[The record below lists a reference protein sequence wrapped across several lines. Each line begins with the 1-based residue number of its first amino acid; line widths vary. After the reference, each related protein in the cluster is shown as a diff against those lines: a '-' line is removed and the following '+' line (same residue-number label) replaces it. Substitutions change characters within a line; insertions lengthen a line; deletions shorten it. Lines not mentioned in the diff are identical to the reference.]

1 MRWQLMAAF
10 MAVTLAVVIVQ
21 DLPLGSYLMRTER
34 ERITTALERDAFVLA
49 GRSEEALEAGV
60 PDPALVTDAQ
70 RYHRSSGARVVI
82 VDTSGT
88 AVATSDDDQATA
100 GSSYRSRPEIG
111 TALSGQITTGQR
123 RSDSLGTDLLYVT
136 VPVLSGEQVV
146 GAVRLTYPAHV
157 VTDQVRGQLR
167 ALWLVAAVTV
177 ILAGIVAF
185 LIAGTVTRRL
195 QQLRRTTEHLAEGHL
210 GARTPESA
218 GAPEIRSLA
227 RSFNRMADR
236 LEYLLR
242 QQRAFAGDA
251 SHQLRTPLTA
261 LRLRLD
267 GAADLIDAD
276 PEAARRTLAS
286 AQDEVLRLQQ
296 LVDALLVLSRAD
308 DSGAAPQ
315 QTDLAEVARARV
327 EQWEPLADESGTRIT
342 VTAPA
347 AALVLAVPG
356 AAEQIIDN
364 LLDNALTVSSPGST
378 VEVTVDKATGDAV
391 DLHVLD
397 HGPGLSAEDRIRA
410 FDRFWRARTDTEGSG
425 LGLAIVAQL
434 ARASGAT
441 AELLPRH
448 PNGGLDAH
456 VRFRAVAPR

>member
-1 MRWQLMAAF
+1 MAAF
-10 MAVTLAVVIVQ
+10 MAITLAVVIVQ

-49 GRSEEALEAGV
+49 GRSEEVLEAGV

-123 RSDSLGTDLLYVT
+123 SSDSLGTDLLYVT

-177 ILAGIVAF
+177 VLAGIVAF

-195 QQLRRTTEHLAEGHL
+195 QQLRRTTERLAEGHL
-210 GARTPESA
+210 DARTSERV
-218 GAPEIRSLA
+218 GVPEIRSLA
-227 RSFNRMADR
+227 RSFNQMADR
-236 LEYLLR
+236 VEYLLR

-276 PEAARRTLAS
+276 PEAARQTLAS
-286 AQDEVLRLQQ
+286 AQDEVLRLQH

-308 DSGAAPQ
+308 DSGTAPQ
-315 QTDLAEVARARV
+315 QTDLAAVARARV

-364 LLDNALTVSSPGST
+364 LLDNALAVSSPGTT
-378 VEVTVDKATGDAV
+378 VEVTIDNAASGSV

-441 AELLPRH
+441 AELLSRSPD
-448 PNGGLDAH
+448 GGLDAR
-456 VRFRAVAPR
+456 VRFRAVTPR